1 MRHAARARPDS
12 PAVVHNGRTIS
23 YSRLVAA
30 ATTVAHRLGPR
41 PGVVAVPAGHGPATV
56 VGLLGVW
63 TAAGTYCPVD
73 PGFPP
78 ARRRSMLTA
87 VGCRT
92 ALGAAALDAALDATL
107 DATLEPA
114 APAGPADPAGP
125 AEPADLATAGLT
137 DTDPDA
143 PAYILFTSGSTGRPK
158 PVVTPHRAIGS
169 AVPAL
174 GTAFGLTAADRVLQF
189 ASLNWD
195 TCFEEILPTLTTGAT
210 VVFDDEAY
218 TGSFRRFL
226 RMVDRQRLTVLDLPS
241 AYWHELVRHLV
252 EEPAALPDSLRLVVI
267 GGEAVSPARLA
278 DWRRLGTD
286 RIRLLNTYGCTETT
300 LVTHAAE
307 LHGPLAAGTTASAA
321 GTTASAG
328 PVPIG
333 RALPHVR
340 EHVTPDGELL
350 IGGPALATGYH
361 GLPAATADRFTTL
374 DTGDGPRRYF
384 RTGDRV
390 ERLPDGALLHRG
402 RLDHEVKIRG
412 VRVDPGEVEAH
423 LAGHPA
429 VGAAAVVGVG
439 TADHVTLAAYV
450 LPLPGTDTAG
460 LARELTRFL
469 RDRVP
474 GHLVPGRITVV
485 ADLAWTASGK
495 VDRAA
500 SHRRHTTGHHPK
512 EAIA

>member
-1 MRHAARARPDS
+1 
-12 PAVVHNGRTIS
+12 
-23 YSRLVAA
+23 
-30 ATTVAHRLGPR
+30 
-41 PGVVAVPAGHGPATV
+41 
-56 VGLLGVW
+56 
-63 TAAGTYCPVD
+63 
-73 PGFPP
+73 
-78 ARRRSMLTA
+78 
-87 VGCRT
+87 
-92 ALGAAALDAALDATL
+92 AAALDAALDATL

-328 PVPIG
+328 
-333 RALPHVR
+333 
-340 EHVTPDGELL
+340 
-350 IGGPALATGYH
+350 
-361 GLPAATADRFTTL
+361 
-374 DTGDGPRRYF
+374 
-384 RTGDRV
+384 
-390 ERLPDGALLHRG
+390 
-402 RLDHEVKIRG
+402 
-412 VRVDPGEVEAH
+412 
-423 LAGHPA
+423 
-429 VGAAAVVGVG
+429 
-439 TADHVTLAAYV
+439 
-450 LPLPGTDTAG
+450 
-460 LARELTRFL
+460 
-469 RDRVP
+469 
-474 GHLVPGRITVV
+474 
-485 ADLAWTASGK
+485 
-495 VDRAA
+495 
-500 SHRRHTTGHHPK
+500 
-512 EAIA
+512 